1 MGMAGTLR
9 GSMTPRAAVV
19 LWWCGRGASW
29 GLPGRTR
36 HFCYRTSSTV
46 QVSDRWLGLL
56 GKVRCKEDALRKKKS
71 VLVSRERERCTV
83 TTTLLID
90 AGLQTDY

>member
-1 MGMAGTLR
+1 VVVRPWGQLGTTWEDEAL
-9 GSMTPRAAVV
+9 
-19 LWWCGRGASW
+19 
-29 GLPGRTR
+29 
-36 HFCYRTSSTV
+36 CYRTSSTV

-71 VLVSRERERCTV
+71 VLVLRERERCTV

-90 AGLQTDY
+90 AGLQKDY